1 MRDPVCFCLSL
12 IYDPS
17 CTHRLAD
24 DRFSAQKALQTVVAG
39 QQAENLLDFDDVPAE
54 DGLASKPSGLAA
66 TQVLPAA
73 KNLLATSNN
82 PLDDLVSIFGG
93 AGGQESSFGFGGPA
107 PAQNGGGGLGGLGF
121 ASPMASGPGSGATSP
136 TQGQK
141 PQEDLLGLF

>member
-1 MRDPVCFCLSL
+1 MRILPVFILRVF
-12 IYDPS
+12 
-17 CTHRLAD
+17 THLRRLAD

-39 QQAENLLDFDDVPAE
+39 QQAENLLDFDDVPAD

-93 AGGQESSFGFGGPA
+93 AGGQDSSFGFGGPA

-121 ASPMASGPGSGATSP
+121 AASSQLGSGATSP
-136 TQGQK
+136 VQGQK